1 MSKALIGRENEYSM
15 LKTKIEEAIKDNTP
29 LSLYIS
35 GTPGTGK
42 TATTKSVLKSF
53 DESKKVKSV
62 YINCVG
68 TNKKAYIKKAI
79 LTELV
84 ATLPS
89 KISLYDD
96 ELDNQFTKSKK
107 TIIICFDEIDHLR
120 SSRNSLL
127 YEAFGWPTKFKGHVI
142 VIGIANALDL
152 TKRNLPNLQFEGHEP
167 EVLTFQ
173 PYNTK
178 QIEQILKNHVST
190 FGGNI
195 SVEEEKALLMCAK
208 KAANQKGDIRNALNV
223 ISQAFQEQEE
233 EENKDLIQQQPM
245 GLSTPKKNSARAVNR
260 IFNDIH
266 ASPLVRSTLPL
277 HSSIFLATLIRLV
290 GNTRTSSTTKLR
302 LYSAYETVCKNL
314 NYTPVIGDERNEAI
328 SILESMS
335 VIRCSGQNSKT
346 NITFIDEIAKA
357 RAKIADSNLV
367 AAVDEMNL

>member
-15 LKTKIEEAIKDNTP
+15 LKTKIEEAIKGNTP

-53 DESKKVKSV
+53 DESKKVISV

-68 TNKKAYIKKAI
+68 TNKKADIQKAI
-79 LTELV
+79 LAELV

-96 ELDNQFTKSKK
+96 ELDNLFTKSKK

-127 YEAFGWPTKFKGHVI
+127 YEAFGWPTKFKHVI

-152 TKRNLPNLQFEGHEP
+152 TKRNLPNLQFKGHEP

-195 SVEEEKALLMCAK
+195 SGEEEKALLMCAK

-233 EENKDLIQQQPM
+233 EENKDLIPQQPM

-260 IFNDIH
+260 IFNEIH

-290 GNTRTSSTTKLR
+290 GNTKTSSTTKLR
-302 LYSAYETVCKNL
+302 LYNAYETVCKNL
-314 NYTPVIGDERNEAI
+314 NYTPVIGDERIEAI
-328 SILESMS
+328 NILESMS
-335 VIRCSGQNSKT
+335 VIRCSGQNLKT